1 MCFLCNSGVIH
12 GVYGLRVRYPYIRVY
27 RTPSK
32 SMRATR
38 LPHDPLRSMH
48 ASHIFFFESSH
59 PAVPFIYISTC
70 IYTKTFP
77 DHTLTTLSYSI
88 MSRNKV
94 DSYSYLDMM
103 RDSGLHKSMMEESIR
118 FDHALNIQVHS
129 SIEKFVNTLLSKNVF
144 VSRALRA
151 WEILA
156 YGASTAMV
164 LYGVSLVIEA
174 IQAGRPPPPVPPSH
188 RGPET
193 ST

>member
-1 MCFLCNSGVIH
+1 MVSTVYEYDTRTYAFTGPPQSECARPDSPTTIHYDPCMLHISFFSKVVIQLFH
-12 GVYGLRVRYPYIRVY
+12 L
-27 RTPSK
+27 S
-32 SMRATR
+32 
-38 LPHDPLRSMH
+38 
-48 ASHIFFFESSH
+48 
-59 PAVPFIYISTC
+59 ISQSC
-70 IYTKTFP
+70 ACIIYTKTFP
-77 DHTLTTLSYSI
+77 GHTLTTLSYSI

-174 IQAGRPPPPVPPSH
+174 LGRPPPPPSH